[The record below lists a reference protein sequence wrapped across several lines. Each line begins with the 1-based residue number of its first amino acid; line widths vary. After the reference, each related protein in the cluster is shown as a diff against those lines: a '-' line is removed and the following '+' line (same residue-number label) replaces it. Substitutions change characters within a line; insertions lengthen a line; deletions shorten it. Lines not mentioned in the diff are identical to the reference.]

1 MFGFTNLFSTS
12 PEKAEKRARK
22 KAEKRAK
29 IEAKKAAKR
38 RSTLKALDGR
48 KYRAHLS
55 EELEPEEIREI
66 YRLSEH
72 NRAEVEM
79 PGIQKRSELAYPN
92 FAPPKRRR
100 NRSRR
105 RRPTNRTKRNT
116 SLESLRGEEGKFHDY
131 PRNREDYSDMR
142 PRDEYGNL
150 IIPPSPPPTVRMR
163 IHAFEEASQGT
174 GNHMGGKTRKRRRK
188 RRRKTKRKG
197 RRKTKKRRKRRKR
210 KTRRKR

>member
-1 MFGFTNLFSTS
+1 MFGRLLGFGKKE
-12 PEKAEKRARK
+12 PEER
-22 KAEKRAK
+22 
-29 IEAKKAAKR
+29 R
-38 RSTLKALDGR
+38 RSSLEVMGR
-48 KYRAHLS
+48 KSQLS
-55 EELEPEEIREI
+55 EEELQDLHDISEREREMATIRPDGAA
-66 YRLSEH
+66 RL
-72 NRAEVEM
+72 RRLR
-79 PGIQKRSELAYPN
+79 QR
-92 FAPPKRRR
+92 PKRRR

-105 RRPTNRTKRNT
+105 RTPTNRTKRNT

-131 PRNREDYSDMR
+131 LRNREDYSDMR

-163 IHAFEEASQGT
+163 IHDFEEASGASK
-174 GNHMGGKTRKRRRK
+174 NHMGGKTRKRRRK